1 MFKYARLRVF
11 HYLLH
16 PFQRRMRERRMRV
29 FIEKAG
35 LKKGMR
41 VIDLGGS
48 PGIWKFV
55 PIPLDITMVNLEFSA
70 GAEEEANNIKQHK
83 FTFVVGD
90 ACSADFPTSSFDLAF
105 SNSVIE
111 HVGSREKR
119 AEFAR
124 EVRRL
129 APRYWVQ
136 TPSKYFPIEA
146 HTGMPFWWYY
156 PEVVRRR
163 LKRKWHEKLPAWTEM
178 IEGTDIVEQQE
189 LEAIFP
195 QAHILKERLMGI
207 VKSYIAVRI

>member
-1 MFKYARLRVF
+1 MLKYARLEAF
-11 HYLLH
+11 HYFLR
-16 PFQRRMRERRMRV
+16 PFQRRMRERRMRL
-29 FIEKAG
+29 FIQNVDLRA
-35 LKKGMR
+35 GMR

-48 PGIWKFV
+48 PMIWQFV
-55 PIPLDITMVNLEFSA
+55 EIPLDITMLNLEYA
-70 GAEEEANNIKQHK
+70 DGAEEEAKTIRQHK

-90 ACSADFPTSSFDLAF
+90 ACRADFPSSSFDLAF

-111 HVGSREKR
+111 HVGSGEKR

-156 PEVVRRR
+156 PESVRRR

-195 QAHILKERLMGI
+195 QARILKETLMGM